1 MRRAPGRDELDER
14 LAQRTLFAHRVH
26 NVYPTR
32 QYWAATHG
40 YWKLYEPWAK
50 EAELYDHRVDFA
62 EKRNVIAEHKGV
74 AEKLTEQLDA
84 FKRAAG
90 EASGA
95 TVEVP
100 LDAELLETL
109 RSLGYVE

>member
-1 MRRAPGRDELDER
+1 VRRAPGRDELDER
-14 LAQRTLFAHRVH
+14 LAERTLFAHRVH

-32 QYWAATHG
+32 QYWAATQG
-40 YWKLYEPWAK
+40 YWKLYEPWDK
-50 EAELYDHRVDFA
+50 GAELYNHRVDFA

-74 AEKLTEQLDA
+74 AEKLTEQLDV

-90 EASGA
+90 EASGT